1 MNSYLKGLV
10 CCLLATVSWGI
21 MFPVMT
27 DALTYLDPFNFTTI
41 RYGIAGIAFAVLL
54 LLREGSSAF
63 SLRGERWGLA
73 WLFGTL
79 GFAGFGF
86 LVFLGQH
93 LAGPGGALTA
103 SIMMATM
110 PMLGLL
116 TVWALKKVRPRVST
130 FAFILL
136 SFSGVVL
143 VITNGNFSAVLNSPV
158 SLTAN
163 LLLIAGALCWVLYTI
178 GSSYFATWSALRYT
192 TLTTL
197 LGMVSVATIDV
208 FLMGTKTIPVPDIA
222 SVIAV
227 IPHLLYMALVAG
239 LMAVLCWNVGNRIIT
254 PTNGV
259 LFMDVVP
266 VTAFI
271 VSALNGVVPTNIQIA
286 GAAIT
291 ATALVL
297 NNLNQRKLTKPITGA
312 ATGSLKTSTS
322 HN

>member
-1 MNSYLKGLV
+1 MNTYIKGLL
-10 CCLLATVSWGI
+10 CCLLATVSWGA

-27 DALTYLDPFNFTTI
+27 HALIRIDPFNFTTI
-41 RYGIAGIAFAVLL
+41 RYGIAGIAFALL
-54 LLREGSSAF
+54 LLFSEGRPAF
-63 SLRGERWGLA
+63 RLKNERWGLA

-116 TVWALKKVRPRVST
+116 TIWALKKVRPRAST
-130 FAFILL
+130 FGFILL

-143 VITNGNFSAVLNSPV
+143 VITDGNASVVLHSPA

-178 GSSYFATWSALRYT
+178 GGSYFPGWSPLRYT

-197 LGMVSVATIDV
+197 LGMTSVAATDLL
-208 FLMGTKTIPVPDIA
+208 LMVTGIITVPDAAAIT
-222 SVIAV
+222 AV
-227 IPHLLYMALVAG
+227 IPHLLYMALIAG
-239 LMAVLCWNVGNRIIT
+239 LMAVLCWNIGNRIVT
-254 PTNGV
+254 PTTGV

-271 VSALNGVVPTNIQIA
+271 VSALNGVVPTHVQIA
-286 GAAIT
+286 GATLT
-291 ATALVL
+291 ATALL
-297 NNLNQRKLTKPITGA
+297 FNNLSQRKMA
-312 ATGSLKTSTS
+312 QQAVQSAVLKTSAAPR
-322 HN
+322 

>member
-1 MNSYLKGLV
+1 MNNYIKGLL
-10 CCLLATVSWGI
+10 CCLLATVSWGA

-27 DALTYLDPFNFTTI
+27 QALTRIDPFNFTTL
-41 RYGIAGIAFAVLL
+41 RYGIAGIAFALL
-54 LLREGSSAF
+54 LLFREGHSAF
-63 SLRGERWGLA
+63 TLKDEKWGLA

-93 LAGPGGALTA
+93 LAGPTGALTA

-116 TVWALKKVRPRVST
+116 TIWALKKVRPRAST
-130 FAFILL
+130 FGFILL
-136 SFSGVVL
+136 SFSGVLL
-143 VITNGNFSAVLNSPV
+143 VITNGNVSAVLNSPM

-163 LLLIAGALCWVLYTI
+163 LLLIAGALCWVLYTL
-178 GSSYFATWSALRYT
+178 GGSYFPGWSPLRYT
-192 TLTTL
+192 TITTL
-197 LGMVSVATIDV
+197 LGMTSV
-208 FLMGTKTIPVPDIA
+208 MGTDVLLMATGKIAVPDA
-222 SVIAV
+222 SAIIFV
-227 IPHLLYMALVAG
+227 IPHLIYMALVAG
-239 LMAVLCWNVGNRIIT
+239 LMAVLCWNIGNRIIT

-266 VTAFI
+266 VTAFL
-271 VSALNGVVPTNIQIA
+271 VSALNGVLPTHMQII

-297 NNLNQRKLTKPITGA
+297 NNLNQRKMACQAVNNTI
-312 ATGSLKTSTS
+312 LKTSTARR
-322 HN
+322 

>member
-1 MNSYLKGLV
+1 MNAYIKGLL
-10 CCLLATVSWGI
+10 CCLLATVSWGV

-27 DALTYLDPFNFTTI
+27 HALTRIDPFNFTTL
-41 RYGIAGIAFAVLL
+41 RYGIAGIAFALL
-54 LLREGSSAF
+54 LLFREGRPAF
-63 SLRGERWGLA
+63 RLKDERWVLA

-116 TVWALKKVRPRVST
+116 TIWALKNVRPQVST
-130 FAFILL
+130 FGFILL

-143 VITNGNFSAVLNSPV
+143 VITDGNVSAVLHSPA

-178 GSSYFATWSALRYT
+178 GGSYFPGWSPLRYT

-197 LGMVSVATIDV
+197 LGMTSVVAIDLL
-208 FLMGTKTIPVPDIA
+208 LMGTGLITVPDA
-222 SVIAV
+222 AAVTTV
-227 IPHLLYMALVAG
+227 IPHLLYMALIAG
-239 LMAVLCWNVGNRIIT
+239 LMAVLCWNIGNRIIT

-266 VTAFI
+266 ITAFI
-271 VSALNGVVPTNIQIA
+271 VSALNGVVPTHVQIA
-286 GAAIT
+286 GAVLT

-297 NNLNQRKLTKPITGA
+297 NNLSQRKMARQAVPDTV
-312 ATGSLKTSTS
+312 LKTSAVRR
-322 HN
+322 

>member
-1 MNSYLKGLV
+1 MNTYIKGLL
-10 CCLLATVSWGI
+10 CCLLATVSWGA

-27 DALTYLDPFNFTTI
+27 HALIRIDPFNFTTI
-41 RYGIAGIAFAVLL
+41 RYGIAGIAFALL
-54 LLREGSSAF
+54 LLFSEGRPAF
-63 SLRGERWGLA
+63 RLKNERWGLA

-116 TVWALKKVRPRVST
+116 TIWALKKVRPRAST
-130 FAFILL
+130 FGFILL

-143 VITNGNFSAVLNSPV
+143 VITDGNASVVLHSPA

-178 GSSYFATWSALRYT
+178 GGSYFPGWSPLRYT

-197 LGMVSVATIDV
+197 LGMTSVAATDLL
-208 FLMGTKTIPVPDIA
+208 LMVTGIITVPDAAAIT
-222 SVIAV
+222 AV
-227 IPHLLYMALVAG
+227 IPHLLYMALIAG
-239 LMAVLCWNVGNRIIT
+239 LMAVLCWNIGNRIVT
-254 PTNGV
+254 PTTGV

-271 VSALNGVVPTNIQIA
+271 VSALNGVVPTHVQIA
-286 GAAIT
+286 GATLT
-291 ATALVL
+291 ATALL
-297 NNLNQRKLTKPITGA
+297 FNNLSQRKMA
-312 ATGSLKTSTS
+312 
-322 HN
+322 

>member
-1 MNSYLKGLV
+1 MNTYLKGLI
-10 CCLLATVSWGI
+10 CCLLATVSWGA

-27 DALTYLDPFNFTTI
+27 HALTRIDPFNFTTL
-41 RYGIAGIAFAVLL
+41 RYSIAGIAFALL
-54 LLREGSSAF
+54 LMYREGRTAF
-63 SLRGERWGLA
+63 RLKGERWGLA
-73 WLFGTL
+73 WLFGTF

-93 LAGPGGALTA
+93 LAGPDGALTA

-116 TVWALKKVRPRVST
+116 TIWALKKSRPRART
-130 FAFILL
+130 FGFILL

-143 VITNGNFSAVLNSPV
+143 VITNGNMLSVLHSPV

-178 GSSYFATWSALRYT
+178 GGSYFPDWSPVRYT

-197 LGMVSVATIDV
+197 LGMISVAAIDLLLMLTGTIS
-208 FLMGTKTIPVPDIA
+208 VPDAA
-222 SVIAV
+222 SVTSV

-239 LMAVLCWNVGNRIIT
+239 LMAVLCWNIGNSIIT
-254 PTNGV
+254 ATNGV

-271 VSALNGVVPTNIQIA
+271 VSALNGVVPTHVQIV
-286 GAAIT
+286 GATIT
-291 ATALVL
+291 ATALIL
-297 NNLNQRKLTKPITGA
+297 NNLSQRKLAQQAVLSTV
-312 ATGSLKTSTS
+312 LKTSAARR
-322 HN
+322 

>member
-1 MNSYLKGLV
+1 MNVYIKGLL
-10 CCLLATVSWGI
+10 CCFLATVSWGA

-27 DALTYLDPFNFTTI
+27 QALTRIDPFNFTTL
-41 RYGIAGIAFAVLL
+41 RYGIAGIAFALML
-54 LLREGSSAF
+54 IFREGRSAF
-63 SLRGERWGLA
+63 RLKGEKWGLA

-93 LAGPGGALTA
+93 LAGPTGALTA

-116 TVWALKKVRPRVST
+116 TIWALKKVRPQAST
-130 FAFILL
+130 FGFILL

-143 VITNGNFSAVLNSPV
+143 VITNGNVSAVLDSPMSV
-158 SLTAN
+158 TAN
-163 LLLIAGALCWVLYTI
+163 LLLIGGALCWVLYTI
-178 GSSYFATWSALRYT
+178 GGSYFPGWSPLRYT

-197 LGMVSVATIDV
+197 LGMTSVISIDV
-208 FLMGTKTIPVPDIA
+208 LLMATGKIAVPDTAAI
-222 SVIAV
+222 IFV

-239 LMAVLCWNVGNRIIT
+239 LMAVLCWNIGNRIIT

-266 VTAFI
+266 VTAFL
-271 VSALNGVVPTNIQIA
+271 VSALNGVLPTNMQMI

-291 ATALVL
+291 ATALAL
-297 NNLNQRKLTKPITGA
+297 NNLNQRKMARQAVNNTIM
-312 ATGSLKTSTS
+312 KTSVARR
-322 HN
+322 

>member
-1 MNSYLKGLV
+1 
-10 CCLLATVSWGI
+10 
-21 MFPVMT
+21 MT
-27 DALTYLDPFNFTTI
+27 HALTYIDPFNFTTF
-41 RYGIAGIAFAVLL
+41 RYGIAGIAFALL
-54 LLREGSSAF
+54 LLFREGRNSF
-63 SLRGERWGLA
+63 RLKGERWGLA

-86 LVFLGQH
+86 LVFLGQS

-116 TVWALKKVRPRVST
+116 TIWALKKVRPHAST
-130 FAFILL
+130 MAFILL

-143 VITNGNFSAVLNSPV
+143 VITNGDVFAVLNSPI
-158 SLTAN
+158 SLAAN

-178 GSSYFATWSALRYT
+178 GGSYFPDWSPLRYT
-192 TLTTL
+192 TMTTL
-197 LGMVSVATIDV
+197 LGMISVVLIDLFLVGSGTISV
-208 FLMGTKTIPVPDIA
+208 PSAASIITIV
-222 SVIAV
+222 
-227 IPHLLYMALVAG
+227 PHLLYMALVAG

-266 VTAFI
+266 ITAFI
-271 VSALNGVVPTNIQIA
+271 VSALNGVVPTNMQIT
-286 GAAIT
+286 GAVIT

-297 NNLNQRKLTKPITGA
+297 NNLNQRKLA
-312 ATGSLKTSTS
+312 MLATRSNTLKASAS
-322 HN
+322 H

>member
-1 MNSYLKGLV
+1 MNTYLKGLI
-10 CCLLATVSWGI
+10 CCLLATVSWGV

-27 DALTYLDPFNFTTI
+27 HALTRIDPFNFTTL
-41 RYGIAGIAFAVLL
+41 RYSIAGIAFALL
-54 LLREGSSAF
+54 LMHREGRTAF
-63 SLRGERWGLA
+63 RLKGERWGLA
-73 WLFGTL
+73 WLFGTF

-93 LAGPGGALTA
+93 LAGPDGALTA

-116 TVWALKKVRPRVST
+116 TIWVLKKSRPRART
-130 FAFILL
+130 FGFILL

-143 VITNGNFSAVLNSPV
+143 VITNGNMLSVLHSPV

-178 GSSYFATWSALRYT
+178 GGSYFPDWSPVRYT

-197 LGMVSVATIDV
+197 LGMISVAAIDLLLMLTGTIS
-208 FLMGTKTIPVPDIA
+208 VPDAA
-222 SVIAV
+222 SVTSV

-239 LMAVLCWNVGNRIIT
+239 LMAVLCWNIGNSIIT
-254 PTNGV
+254 ATNGV

-271 VSALNGVVPTNIQIA
+271 VSALNGVVPTHVQIV
-286 GAAIT
+286 GATIT
-291 ATALVL
+291 ATALIL
-297 NNLNQRKLTKPITGA
+297 NNLSQRKLAQQAVLSTV
-312 ATGSLKTSTS
+312 LKTSAARR
-322 HN
+322 

>member
-1 MNSYLKGLV
+1 
-10 CCLLATVSWGI
+10 

-27 DALTYLDPFNFTTI
+27 HALIRIDPFNFTTI
-41 RYGIAGIAFAVLL
+41 RYGIAGIAFALL
-54 LLREGSSAF
+54 LLFSEGRPAF
-63 SLRGERWGLA
+63 RLKNERWGLA

-116 TVWALKKVRPRVST
+116 TIWALKKVRPRAST
-130 FAFILL
+130 FGFILL

-143 VITNGNFSAVLNSPV
+143 VITDGNASVVLHSPA

-178 GSSYFATWSALRYT
+178 GGSYFPGWSPLRYT

-197 LGMVSVATIDV
+197 LGMTSVAATDLL
-208 FLMGTKTIPVPDIA
+208 LMVTGIITVPDAAAIT
-222 SVIAV
+222 AV
-227 IPHLLYMALVAG
+227 IPHLLYMALIAG
-239 LMAVLCWNVGNRIIT
+239 LMAVLCWNIGNRIVS
-254 PTNGV
+254 PTTGV

-271 VSALNGVVPTNIQIA
+271 VSALNGVVPTHVQIA
-286 GAAIT
+286 GATLT
-291 ATALVL
+291 ATALL
-297 NNLNQRKLTKPITGA
+297 FNNLSQRKMA
-312 ATGSLKTSTS
+312 QQAVQSAVLKTSAAPR
-322 HN
+322 

>member
-1 MNSYLKGLV
+1 MNSYLKGLL
-10 CCLLATVSWGI
+10 CCLLATISWGA

-27 DALTYLDPFNFTTI
+27 HALKHLDPFNFTTL
-41 RYGIAGIAFAVLL
+41 RYGIAGIAFALL
-54 LLREGSSAF
+54 LLYREGRNAF
-63 SLRGERWGLA
+63 RLRGERGGLA

-116 TVWALKKVRPRVST
+116 TIWALKKVRPRVST
-130 FAFILL
+130 FGFILL

-143 VITNGNFSAVLNSPV
+143 VITNGNVAAVLHSPT

-178 GSSYFATWSALRYT
+178 GGSYFPTWSPVRYT

-197 LGMVSVATIDV
+197 LGMISVAVIDLILMVTGTIA
-208 FLMGTKTIPVPDIA
+208 VPDAA
-222 SVIAV
+222 SVTAV

-239 LMAVLCWNVGNRIIT
+239 LIAVLCWNVGNRIVT

-266 VTAFI
+266 MTAFI
-271 VSALNGVVPTNIQIA
+271 VSALNGVVPTHIQIT

-291 ATALVL
+291 AIALVL
-297 NNLNQRKLTKPITGA
+297 NNLNQRKAMHPVSMLKA
-312 ATGSLKTSTS
+312 AACRR
-322 HN
+322 

>member
-1 MNSYLKGLV
+1 MNVYLKGLL
-10 CCLLATVSWGI
+10 CCLMATVSWGA
-21 MFPVMT
+21 MFPIMT
-27 DALTYLDPFNFTTI
+27 QALLQIDPFNFTTL
-41 RYGIAGIAFAVLL
+41 RYGIAGIAFALL
-54 LLREGSSAF
+54 LLFWEGPAAF
-63 SLRGERWGLA
+63 RLKGERWGLA

-116 TVWALKKVRPRVST
+116 TLWALKKVRPKAST
-130 FAFILL
+130 FVFILL

-143 VITNGNFSAVLNSPV
+143 VITDGDVAAVLHSPV

-178 GSSYFATWSALRYT
+178 GVSYFPDWSPVRYT

-197 LGMVSVATIDV
+197 LGMVSVVATDLL
-208 FLMGTKTIPVPDIA
+208 LMVTGTITVPGITA
-222 SVIAV
+222 ITSV

-239 LMAVLCWNVGNRIIT
+239 LMAVLCWNIGNRIIT
-254 PTNGV
+254 PNNGV
-259 LFMDVVP
+259 LFMDIVP
-266 VTAFI
+266 VTAFV
-271 VSALNGVVPTNIQIA
+271 VSALNGVVPTHVQIV
-286 GAAIT
+286 GATIT
-291 ATALVL
+291 AAALVL
-297 NNLNQRKLTKPITGA
+297 NNLCQRKLSLQTA
-312 ATGSLKTSTS
+312 ALKISAARR
-322 HN
+322 

>member
-1 MNSYLKGLV
+1 MNTYIKGLL
-10 CCLLATVSWGI
+10 CCLLATVSWGA

-27 DALTYLDPFNFTTI
+27 HALIRIDPFNFTTI
-41 RYGIAGIAFAVLL
+41 RYGIAGIAFALL
-54 LLREGSSAF
+54 LLFSEGRPAF
-63 SLRGERWGLA
+63 RLKNERWGLA

-116 TVWALKKVRPRVST
+116 TIWALKKVRPRAST
-130 FAFILL
+130 FGFILL

-143 VITNGNFSAVLNSPV
+143 VITDGNASVVLHSPA

-163 LLLIAGALCWVLYTI
+163 LLLITGALCWVLYTI
-178 GSSYFATWSALRYT
+178 GGSYFPGWSPLRYT

-197 LGMVSVATIDV
+197 LGMTSVAATDLL
-208 FLMGTKTIPVPDIA
+208 LMVTGIITVPDAAAIT
-222 SVIAV
+222 AV
-227 IPHLLYMALVAG
+227 IPHLLYMALIAG
-239 LMAVLCWNVGNRIIT
+239 LMAVLCWNIGNRIVT
-254 PTNGV
+254 PTTGV

-271 VSALNGVVPTNIQIA
+271 VSALNGVVPTHVQIA
-286 GAAIT
+286 GATLT
-291 ATALVL
+291 ATALL
-297 NNLNQRKLTKPITGA
+297 FNNLSQRKMA
-312 ATGSLKTSTS
+312 QQAVQSAVLKTSAAPR
-322 HN
+322 

>member
-1 MNSYLKGLV
+1 MNIYLKGLI
-10 CCLLATVSWGI
+10 CCLLATISWGA

-27 DALTYLDPFNFTTI
+27 HALTRIDPFNFTTL
-41 RYGIAGIAFAVLL
+41 RYSIAGIAFALL
-54 LLREGSSAF
+54 LIYREGRTAF
-63 SLRGERWGLA
+63 RLKGERWGLA

-93 LAGPGGALTA
+93 LAGPDGALTA

-116 TVWALKKVRPRVST
+116 TIWALKKVRPRAKT
-130 FAFILL
+130 FGFILL

-143 VITNGNFSAVLNSPV
+143 VITNGNMLSVLHSPV

-178 GSSYFATWSALRYT
+178 GGSYFPTWSPVRYT

-197 LGMVSVATIDV
+197 LGMTSVAAIDLLLMATGTIS
-208 FLMGTKTIPVPDIA
+208 VPDVA
-222 SVIAV
+222 SVVSV

-239 LMAVLCWNVGNRIIT
+239 LMAVLCWNIGNSIIT
-254 PTNGV
+254 ATNGV

-271 VSALNGVVPTNIQIA
+271 VSALNGVVPTHVQIV
-286 GAAIT
+286 GATIT
-291 ATALVL
+291 ATALIL
-297 NNLNQRKLTKPITGA
+297 NNLSQRKLAQQAVSTTVLKASA
-312 ATGSLKTSTS
+312 ARR
-322 HN
+322 

>member
-1 MNSYLKGLV
+1 MNSYLKGLL
-10 CCLLATVSWGI
+10 CCLLATVSWGG

-27 DALTYLDPFNFTTI
+27 HALTYIDPFNFTTF
-41 RYGIAGIAFAVLL
+41 RYGIAGIAFALL
-54 LLREGSSAF
+54 LLFREGQNSF
-63 SLRGERWGLA
+63 RLKGERWGLA

-86 LVFLGQH
+86 LVFLGQS

-116 TVWALKKVRPRVST
+116 TIWALKKVRPHAST
-130 FAFILL
+130 MAFILL

-143 VITNGNFSAVLNSPV
+143 VITNGDVFAVLNSPI
-158 SLTAN
+158 SLAAN

-178 GSSYFATWSALRYT
+178 GGSYFPDWSPLRYT
-192 TLTTL
+192 TMTTL
-197 LGMVSVATIDV
+197 LGMISVVLIDLFLVGSGTISV
-208 FLMGTKTIPVPDIA
+208 PSAASIITIV
-222 SVIAV
+222 
-227 IPHLLYMALVAG
+227 PHLLYMALVAG

-266 VTAFI
+266 ITAFI
-271 VSALNGVVPTNIQIA
+271 VSALNGVVPTNMQIT
-286 GAAIT
+286 GAVIT
-291 ATALVL
+291 AMALVL
-297 NNLNQRKLTKPITGA
+297 NNLNQRKLA
-312 ATGSLKTSTS
+312 MLATQANTLKASTS
-322 HN
+322 H

>member
-1 MNSYLKGLV
+1 MNNYIKGLL
-10 CCLLATVSWGI
+10 CCLLATVSWGA

-27 DALTYLDPFNFTTI
+27 QALTRIDPFNFTTL
-41 RYGIAGIAFAVLL
+41 RYGIAGIAFALL
-54 LLREGSSAF
+54 LLFREGHSAF
-63 SLRGERWGLA
+63 TLKDEKWGLA

-93 LAGPGGALTA
+93 LAGPTGALTA

-116 TVWALKKVRPRVST
+116 TIWALKKVRPRAST
-130 FAFILL
+130 FGFILL
-136 SFSGVVL
+136 SFSGVLL
-143 VITNGNFSAVLNSPV
+143 VITNGNVSAVLNSPM

-163 LLLIAGALCWVLYTI
+163 LLLIAGALCWVLYTL
-178 GSSYFATWSALRYT
+178 GGSYFPGWSPLRYT
-192 TLTTL
+192 TITTL
-197 LGMVSVATIDV
+197 LGMTSV
-208 FLMGTKTIPVPDIA
+208 MGTDVLLMATGKIAVPDTSAI
-222 SVIAV
+222 IFV
-227 IPHLLYMALVAG
+227 IPHLIYMALVAG
-239 LMAVLCWNVGNRIIT
+239 LMAVLCWNIGNRIIT

-266 VTAFI
+266 VTAFL
-271 VSALNGVVPTNIQIA
+271 VSALNGVLPTHMQII

-297 NNLNQRKLTKPITGA
+297 NNLNQRKMARQAVNNTI
-312 ATGSLKTSTS
+312 LKTSTARR
-322 HN
+322 